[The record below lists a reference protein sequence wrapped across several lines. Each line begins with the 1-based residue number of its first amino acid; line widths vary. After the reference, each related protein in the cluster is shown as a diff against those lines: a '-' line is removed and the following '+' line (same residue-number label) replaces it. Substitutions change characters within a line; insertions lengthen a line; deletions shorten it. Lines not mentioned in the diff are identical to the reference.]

1 MTVKDF
7 VNEYKGIKRNDKMKN
22 EFVDKHITTKYIN
35 ILTKESVCRSL
46 VDASYHV
53 TTNEIKIFK
62 ADSITLYILYNLK
75 IIELYTDLDI
85 NEYSKNLYEA
95 YDILNEC
102 GALVDIINTIPVT
115 EISEFKQLLEMAIAD
130 LYDNEYSV
138 VSRVDGIK
146 NSIGA
151 IATSLLDGIS
161 SAIEKYTENE
171 EIIDE

>member
-7 VNEYKGIKRNDKMKN
+7 VNEYKNVKRNEKMKN
-22 EFVDKHITTKYIN
+22 DVVDKHITVKYIN
-35 ILTKESVCRSL
+35 ILTKESICRGL
-46 VDASYHV
+46 VDASYHIIASDMKV
-53 TTNEIKIFK
+53 FK

-75 IIELYTDLDI
+75 LIELYTDIDI
-85 NEYSKNLYEA
+85 AEYSKNLYEA

-102 GALVDIINTIPVT
+102 GALMDIINAIPVV

-138 VSRVDGIK
+138 VSRIDGIK

-151 IATSLLDGIS
+151 IATSLLDS
-161 SAIEKYTENE
+161 VNSAMEKYTENE
-171 EIIDE
+171 ETIDE